1 VENLLMTRENLVGN
15 LLTHIFLS
23 PDPPTID
30 PNLAVDDAFALPF
43 A

>member
-15 LLTHIFLS
+15 LLTHIFLL

-30 PNLAVDDAFALPF
+30 PNPQCGRRFALPF